1 MEHML
6 RTIFFLIVVAVCL
19 ILSLPLM
26 LISSLTRD
34 KDEFGPMPGIT
45 KWIASKIV
53 PFVAKLGGCNVTIK
67 GKENLPDGPVLL
79 VGNHQGDFDVLLI
92 LFAFGEIPV
101 IVAKKEAKKV
111 PIAATWMKMIHCIF
125 MDRKDMRQS
134 LMCIKKTGD
143 YLEHGFKTLVF
154 PEGTRSQG
162 PEMGEFKPGA
172 FKAAIKTKTP
182 IVPFVIDGTYKVF
195 EKQRYLKKADVTLSI
210 LRPIQVSGD
219 EKTQEISDTVK
230 GMIQNELDRIRINR
244 K

>member
-1 MEHML
+1 ML

-125 MDRKDMRQS
+125 MDRGNVRAGLQSIKDA
-134 LMCIKKTGD
+134 TE
-143 YLEHGFKTLVF
+143 YLEHGFSVAIF

-162 PEMGEFKPGA
+162 PNMGEFKSGA
-172 FKAAIKTKTP
+172 FKAAVKAKVPVVPVAIDGSYKMMEEKKHLAKADIKISILKP
-182 IVPFVIDGTYKVF
+182 IEIDGT
-195 EKQRYLKKADVTLSI
+195 
-210 LRPIQVSGD
+210 
-219 EKTQEISDTVK
+219 EKTQELAEQAQALV
-230 GMIQNELDRIRINR
+230 QAELNR
-244 K
+244 LRA